1 MSKSRTQIYL
11 DSEQKNFLE
20 DVAYILSRQNGI
32 KISISELIRQ
42 GIEKLKQ
49 DYKGLIDETDLIISN
64 PKLLKKIKTARK
76 EKGFLTHEE
85 VFGKD

>member
-20 DVAYILSRQNGI
+20 DVAYILSRQSGT
-32 KISISELIRQ
+32 KVSISELIRQ
-42 GIEKLKQ
+42 GIESLKK
-49 DYKGLIDETDLIISN
+49 DYKSLIDETDLIISN
-64 PKLLKKIKTARK
+64 PKLLKQIKTARK

-85 VFGKD
+85 VFGND